1 MVWVQSS
8 FSSITSTEEL
18 RLRLISFFTKQFFSE
33 FYVCLFDEK
42 QIVEDPN
49 EFLFP
54 DKMNLFFGYNR
65 GEIYSDM
72 YFEVKDLL
80 PQYVKRKTS
89 SKTFLIFPIV
99 FNDISYGY
107 IMCDVETAENMSFV
121 AIKDMLNNTLFQ
133 IDSFNQIQAYSKQME
148 NLSLTDSLTGL
159 KNRRGFEAN
168 TEDKFNE
175 LVKKGKRPGVLYCDV
190 DRLKYIN
197 DTFGHAEGDFI
208 IKQTAKV
215 LNRFFFHD
223 EVIARIGGDEFIVFI
238 DDVDNLTMQQILDD
252 IEEFTSEINKKINKP
267 YEYKLSFGIS
277 SYSSQSKD
285 ILGKIIKEA
294 DQKLYQRRKIRR
306 KLNV

>member
-1 MVWVQSS
+1 
-8 FSSITSTEEL
+8 
-18 RLRLISFFTKQFFSE
+18 
-33 FYVCLFDEK
+33 
-42 QIVEDPN
+42 
-49 EFLFP
+49 
-54 DKMNLFFGYNR
+54 
-65 GEIYSDM
+65 
-72 YFEVKDLL
+72 
-80 PQYVKRKTS
+80 
-89 SKTFLIFPIV
+89 
-99 FNDISYGY
+99 
-107 IMCDVETAENMSFV
+107 MCDVETAENMSFV

-285 ILGKIIKEA
+285 TLGKIIKEA